1 MKTPQPPKLSE
12 KEVRQ
17 MAEARVQEE
26 QDSNQTI
33 LSEVEAQ
40 KALHELQVHQIELMM
55 QNEELQQARITER
68 LHYRYTELFEFAPV
82 AYFVFDASGV
92 INQVNLRGASLLGV
106 EPVSLADEP
115 FSNYVTVEH
124 CDIFKDCLNKV
135 FEGEGMQSC
144 EILVLIN
151 KTTRWMNIEANLG
164 VTGTDCL
171 AALTD
176 VTDRKKTVESQKV
189 ASEEKGKRADELALA
204 NIELA
209 FQNQEKDKRAD
220 ELTLA
225 KEEKEKRADE
235 LALANIELAFQNKEK
250 DKRADELI
258 LAKEEKE
265 KRADELA
272 LANIELA
279 FQNKEKDKRA
289 DELIL
294 AKEEKE
300 KRADELA
307 LANIE
312 LAFQNKE
319 KDNRADELI
328 LANGEKEKR
337 ADELALANIELAFQ
351 NQEKDRRAD
360 ELILAN
366 GEKEKRADELALA
379 NIELAFQNK
388 EKDKRADELILA
400 NEEKEK
406 RADELAFQN
415 KEKDKRADEL
425 ILANGEKEK
434 RADELAFQN
443 KEKDKRADELILA
456 NGEKEKRAD
465 ELALANIEL
474 AFQNKEKDKRA
485 DELILA
491 NGEKE
496 KRADELALAN
506 IELAFQNK
514 EKDKRADE
522 LILANGEKE
531 KRADEL
537 ALANIELAFQNKEKD
552 KRADELILANEE
564 KEKRADELA
573 FQNKEKDKRA
583 EELILAKE
591 EKEQRAD
598 ELALAN
604 IELAFQNKEKD
615 KRADELI
622 LANGEKE
629 KRADE
634 LALANIELAFQN
646 KEKDKRADELILA
659 KEEKEKLADELALA
673 AKVFTHAREGI
684 MITDAQGN
692 IIEVNDTFSLTT
704 GYSREESIGTK
715 PRIVNYGRQTREFY
729 DDMLN
734 AIMNEGYWSGEVWSR
749 RKNGEMYAEIK
760 TISAVYD
767 EYGITTHY
775 VALGSDITPMKEHQ
789 TQLEYIAH
797 YDLLTNLPNR
807 VLLADRLSQAM
818 LKCNRHKHSLAVVF
832 LDLDGFKAVN
842 DAYGHDVGDE
852 LLIVLSLRMAG
863 ALRECDTLARI
874 GGDEF
879 VAVLADLATVEDCK
893 LVVER
898 LLLAASES
906 VTVCD
911 VVLSISAS
919 IGVTLY
925 PQDNSDTDLLMRHAD
940 QAMYRAKELGKNC
953 YHVFDTA
960 IDDAVK
966 VRQESLEAI
975 RHALDNNE
983 FVLYYQPKVNMK
995 TGAVVGVEA
1004 LIRWQHPKRG
1014 LLPPI
1019 EFLPV
1024 IESNPMMIEMGEW
1037 VIDTAL
1043 AQIIQWQKT
1052 ELKSLL
1058 TISVNIAAVQLQQ
1071 PYFTQRLTALLAA
1084 NVGVEPRYLELE
1096 VLETS
1101 ALDDVHNIS
1110 KTMNACNELGV
1121 SFALD
1126 DFGTGYSSLTYLRRL
1141 PASLIKIDQSF
1152 VRDMLVDSDDFAIVT
1167 GVIALAKSF
1176 NRDVIAEGVETI
1188 EHGKALLEL
1197 GCHLAQGYGIARPM
1211 PANEILAWI
1220 SNWKPHVSW
1229 QV

>member
-1 MKTPQPPKLSE
+1 MTTLQLVRLSA

-17 MAEARVQEE
+17 IAEAKIQEE
-26 QDSNQTI
+26 RDSKQAI
-33 LSEVEAQ
+33 SSEDDAQ
-40 KALHELQVHQIELMM
+40 KVLHELQVHQIELMM

-68 LHYRYTELFEFAPV
+68 SHYRYTELFEFAPI
-82 AYFVFDASGV
+82 AYFVFDVSGV

-106 EPVSLADEP
+106 ERASLAGEP
-115 FSNYVTVEH
+115 FSDYVTPQH
-124 CDIFKDCLNKV
+124 CDTFKDCLNKV
-135 FEGEGMQSC
+135 FAGEGIQSC

-151 KTTRWMNIEANLG
+151 KTVCWLNIEANLG
-164 VTGTDCL
+164 ITGTDCL
-171 AALTD
+171 AALID
-176 VTDRKKTVESQKV
+176 VTDRKKTVESQKI
-189 ASEEKGKRADELALA
+189 ASKEKDKRADELALA

-209 FQNQEKDKRAD
+209 FQNKEKDKRAD
-220 ELTLA
+220 ELILA

-319 KDNRADELI
+319 KDKRADELI
-328 LANGEKEKR
+328 LAKE
-337 ADELALANIELAFQ
+337 
-351 NQEKDRRAD
+351 
-360 ELILAN
+360 
-366 GEKEKRADELALA
+366 EKEKRADELALA

-400 NEEKEK
+400 KE
-406 RADELAFQN
+406 
-415 KEKDKRADEL
+415 
-425 ILANGEKEK
+425 
-434 RADELAFQN
+434 
-443 KEKDKRADELILA
+443 
-456 NGEKEKRAD
+456 EKEKRAD

-485 DELILA
+485 DELL
-491 NGEKE
+491 
-496 KRADELALAN
+496 
-506 IELAFQNK
+506 
-514 EKDKRADE
+514 
-522 LILANGEKE
+522 
-531 KRADEL
+531 
-537 ALANIELAFQNKEKD
+537 
-552 KRADELILANEE
+552 
-564 KEKRADELA
+564 
-573 FQNKEKDKRA
+573 
-583 EELILAKE
+583 
-591 EKEQRAD
+591 
-598 ELALAN
+598 
-604 IELAFQNKEKD
+604 
-615 KRADELI
+615 
-622 LANGEKE
+622 
-629 KRADE
+629 
-634 LALANIELAFQN
+634 
-646 KEKDKRADELILA
+646 LA

-704 GYSREESIGTK
+704 GYSREESIGKK
-715 PRIVNYGRQTREFY
+715 PRIANFGRQTCEFY
-729 DDMLN
+729 VDMLN
-734 AIMNEGYWSGEVWSR
+734 AIMTEGYWSGEVWSR

-760 TISAVYD
+760 TISAVHD
-767 EYGITTHY
+767 EHGITTHY
-775 VALGSDITPMKEHQ
+775 VALGNDITPMKEHQ

-797 YDLLTNLPNR
+797 YDILTNLPNR

-818 LKCNRHKHSLAVVF
+818 LQCRRHEHLLAVVF

-842 DAYGHDVGDE
+842 DAYGHNVGDE
-852 LLIVLSLRMAG
+852 LLIALSMRMAG
-863 ALRECDTLARI
+863 ALRECDTLSRI

-879 VAVLADLATVEDCK
+879 VAVLANLATVEDCQP
-893 LVVER
+893 VVER

-906 VTVCD
+906 VTVGD
-911 VVLSISAS
+911 VVLNISAS

-975 RHALDNNE
+975 RYALDNDE

-1014 LLPPI
+1014 LLSPI

-1024 IESNPMMIEMGEW
+1024 IENNPMMIEMGEW

-1043 AQIIQWQKT
+1043 AQIIQWQTT
-1052 ELKSLL
+1052 ELNSLL

-1101 ALDDVHNIS
+1101 ALDDVHHIS

-1152 VRDMLVDSDDFAIVT
+1152 VRDMLVDSDDLAIVT

-1188 EHGKALLEL
+1188 AHGKALLEL

-1211 PANEILAWI
+1211 PANEILAWVN
-1220 SNWKPHVSW
+1220 NWKPHVSW
-1229 QV
+1229 QF

>member
-1 MKTPQPPKLSE
+1 MTTLQLVRLSA

-17 MAEARVQEE
+17 IAEAKIQEE
-26 QDSNQTI
+26 RDSKQAI
-33 LSEVEAQ
+33 SSEDDAQ
-40 KALHELQVHQIELMM
+40 KVLHELQVHQIELMM

-68 LHYRYTELFEFAPV
+68 SHYRYTELFEFAPI
-82 AYFVFDASGV
+82 AYFVFDVSGV

-106 EPVSLADEP
+106 ERASLAGEP
-115 FSNYVTVEH
+115 FSDYVTPQH
-124 CDIFKDCLNKV
+124 CDTFKDCLNKV
-135 FEGEGMQSC
+135 FAGEGIQSC

-151 KTTRWMNIEANLG
+151 KTVCWLNIEANLG
-164 VTGTDCL
+164 ITGTDCL
-171 AALTD
+171 AALID
-176 VTDRKKTVESQKV
+176 VTDRKKTVESQKI
-189 ASEEKGKRADELALA
+189 ASK
-204 NIELA
+204 
-209 FQNQEKDKRAD
+209 EKD
-220 ELTLA
+220 
-225 KEEKEKRADE
+225 KRADE

-319 KDNRADELI
+319 KD
-328 LANGEKEKR
+328 KR
-337 ADELALANIELAFQ
+337 ADELL
-351 NQEKDRRAD
+351 
-360 ELILAN
+360 
-366 GEKEKRADELALA
+366 
-379 NIELAFQNK
+379 
-388 EKDKRADELILA
+388 
-400 NEEKEK
+400 
-406 RADELAFQN
+406 
-415 KEKDKRADEL
+415 
-425 ILANGEKEK
+425 
-434 RADELAFQN
+434 
-443 KEKDKRADELILA
+443 
-456 NGEKEKRAD
+456 
-465 ELALANIEL
+465 
-474 AFQNKEKDKRA
+474 
-485 DELILA
+485 
-491 NGEKE
+491 
-496 KRADELALAN
+496 
-506 IELAFQNK
+506 
-514 EKDKRADE
+514 
-522 LILANGEKE
+522 
-531 KRADEL
+531 
-537 ALANIELAFQNKEKD
+537 
-552 KRADELILANEE
+552 
-564 KEKRADELA
+564 
-573 FQNKEKDKRA
+573 
-583 EELILAKE
+583 
-591 EKEQRAD
+591 
-598 ELALAN
+598 
-604 IELAFQNKEKD
+604 
-615 KRADELI
+615 
-622 LANGEKE
+622 
-629 KRADE
+629 
-634 LALANIELAFQN
+634 
-646 KEKDKRADELILA
+646 LA

-704 GYSREESIGTK
+704 GYSREESIGKK
-715 PRIVNYGRQTREFY
+715 PRIANFGRQTCEFY
-729 DDMLN
+729 VDMLN
-734 AIMNEGYWSGEVWSR
+734 AIMTEGYWSGEVWSR

-760 TISAVYD
+760 TISAVHD
-767 EYGITTHY
+767 EHGITTHY
-775 VALGSDITPMKEHQ
+775 VALGNDITPMKEHQ

-797 YDLLTNLPNR
+797 YDILTNLPNR

-818 LKCNRHKHSLAVVF
+818 LQCRRHEHLLAVVF

-842 DAYGHDVGDE
+842 DAYGHNVGDE
-852 LLIVLSLRMAG
+852 LLIALSMRMAG
-863 ALRECDTLARI
+863 ALRECDTLSRI

-879 VAVLADLATVEDCK
+879 VAVLANLATVEDCQP
-893 LVVER
+893 VVER

-906 VTVCD
+906 VTVGD
-911 VVLSISAS
+911 VVLNISAS

-975 RHALDNNE
+975 RYALDNDE

-1014 LLPPI
+1014 LLSPI

-1024 IESNPMMIEMGEW
+1024 IENNPMMIEMGEW

-1043 AQIIQWQKT
+1043 AQIIQWQTT
-1052 ELKSLL
+1052 ELNSLL

-1101 ALDDVHNIS
+1101 ALDDVHHIS

-1152 VRDMLVDSDDFAIVT
+1152 VRDMLVDSDDLAIVT

-1188 EHGKALLEL
+1188 AHGKALLEL

-1211 PANEILAWI
+1211 PANEILAWVN
-1220 SNWKPHVSW
+1220 NWKPHVSW
-1229 QV
+1229 QF